1 MINVVCTN
9 VPGPREPRYVLGR
22 RIVGIHPIVPLF
34 EGLGLGFAILSYAD
48 QISIAAAADPAQ
60 VTDVEAVTDAIAAE
74 FEALVAAL
82 GLEAPVAAVAAPAMA
97 VRVAD
102 LMTAKVQ
109 TISPETSLGDAW
121 GLMRRSR
128 IRHLPVVDDI
138 GRLIGLVTQRD
149 LLGAAPSVV
158 GETDEAARLRRLG
171 WLSAH
176 DVMETHLVVVPPN
189 EPAASA
195 GQRMLAAK
203 IGCLP
208 VVDDNGELAGIVTE
222 EDFLRWATSQMAP
235 AVREFHAA

>member
-48 QISIAAAADPAQ
+48 QISIAASADPTQ
-60 VTDVEAVTDAIAAE
+60 VADVEAVTDAIAAE
-74 FEALVAAL
+74 FDALVAAL
-82 GLEAPVAAVAAPAMA
+82 DLNRPVAASA
-97 VRVAD
+97 VQATTLRVAD
-102 LMTAKVQ
+102 LMTATVQ
-109 TISPETSLGDAW
+109 TVSPTTSLGDAW
-121 GLMRRSR
+121 GLMRRAR

-158 GETDEAARLRRLG
+158 GEPDETVRLRRLG
-171 WLSAH
+171 WLTAH
-176 DVMETHLVVVPPN
+176 EVMETHLVVVAPD

-195 GQRMLAAK
+195 GQRMMAAK

-208 VVDDNGELAGIVTE
+208 VVDDTGHLAGIVTE
-222 EDFLRWATSQMAP
+222 EDFLRWATVHMGPVVQES
-235 AVREFHAA
+235 HAA